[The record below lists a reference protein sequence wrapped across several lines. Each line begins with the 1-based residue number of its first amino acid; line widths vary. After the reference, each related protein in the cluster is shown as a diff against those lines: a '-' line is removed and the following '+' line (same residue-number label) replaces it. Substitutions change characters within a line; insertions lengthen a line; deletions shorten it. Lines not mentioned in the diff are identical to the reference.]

1 MEKPEQNQ
9 VQIKKLRIEIDAID
23 ARIFQLLQQRFR
35 LSKKIGKLKKKT
47 GLMILD
53 RKRESRIYQRL
64 NRKARGS
71 YLDLPLVKGIWKHI
85 LKKSY
90 QIQQQVIDE
99 KNNGLS

>member
-1 MEKPEQNQ
+1 MVKKSDSNQ
-9 VQIKKLRIEIDAID
+9 AKMQKLRTKIDAVD
-23 ARIFQLLQQRFR
+23 TKIFRLLQQRFR
-35 LSKKIGKLKKKT
+35 LSKKIGKLKKKM

-53 RKRESRIYQRL
+53 RKRESQIYQRL

-90 QIQQQVIDE
+90 QIQQQVIGE
-99 KNNGLS
+99 KRK